1 MKRFSLGTNSAIVG
15 GNKIKKVVVQGDN
28 DDLGL
33 NGESVMIKD
42 TMLKAV
48 NYESVFEKFQEKL
61 QASSNET
68 RLLFRQKRA
77 QPH

>member
-1 MKRFSLGTNSAIVG
+1 MKRFSLGTNSAVVG
-15 GNKIKKVVVQGDN
+15 GNKIKKVIQVGDN
-28 DDLGL
+28 EDLGL
-33 NGESVMIKD
+33 NGESVLIKD

-68 RLLFRQKRA
+68 RLLFRQKRS

>member
-1 MKRFSLGTNSAIVG
+1 MKRFSLGTNSAVVG
-15 GNKIKKVVVQGDN
+15 GNKIKKVVLGDN
-28 DDLGL
+28 EDLGL
-33 NGESVMIKD
+33 NGESVMIKE

-68 RLLFRQKRA
+68 RLLFRQKRS